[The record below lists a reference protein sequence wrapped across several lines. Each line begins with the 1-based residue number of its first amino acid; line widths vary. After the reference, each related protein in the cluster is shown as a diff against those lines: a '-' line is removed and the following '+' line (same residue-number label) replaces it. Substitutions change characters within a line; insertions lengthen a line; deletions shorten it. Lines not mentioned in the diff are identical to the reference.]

1 MSVSP
6 FAKPACA
13 HCHQPDAPH
22 LCQGCVNIGYCNEAC
37 QSAHWNEHAG
47 QCATMQHPLLSYQ
60 THAVNA
66 RAHAVVKQMARI
78 KVSAKA
84 PQPQDVDAI
93 LSDIIDGL

>member
-1 MSVSP
+1 
-6 FAKPACA
+6 
-13 HCHQPDAPH
+13 
-22 LCQGCVNIGYCNEAC
+22 
-37 QSAHWNEHAG
+37 
-47 QCATMQHPLLSYQ
+47 MQHPLLSYQ